1 MRHAPLPLLCALAL
15 ATASALPAQIPL
27 DTTALDPAAT
37 RRLTSYLDGVVRHGE
52 AAGIVAVVLQHG
64 RVVYAHANGMADI
77 EAARPMTVDKLFR
90 IASQSKAITTAAALT
105 LVEEGRLAM
114 SDPVA
119 KFLPDFATATVGE
132 RFDSAGTMRLREVP
146 LAHAITIRE
155 LMTHTAGMSYGR
167 ESWLEAAYAAQGLG
181 PEAGHGWYFAHKT
194 TDICTAIMPLAHL
207 PLAAQPGSRFV
218 YGYAIDV
225 LGCIVE
231 RITGQSLATVIHDRI
246 TEPLG
251 MHDTKFCLSGTDAT
265 RLATVYSLRGA
276 ALTRAPDGPLGQGDY
291 VDGPCTAFAGG
302 AGLLST
308 ATDYATFLE
317 MVRDGG
323 TLNGHRILSPA
334 TVSLMTHDAIGSAY
348 RADGDAGF
356 GLGFEVWHNPSAAGR
371 YGAPGQF
378 GWGGAYHSN
387 YWVDPAYDLVA
398 VVMTQLLP
406 ADGST
411 LHDHFRT
418 MVYQTLG
425 PATTS
430 GPPPE

>member
-1 MRHAPLPLLCALAL
+1 MRP
-15 ATASALPAQIPL
+15 TLPALLLAMTLAVPAGAQEGMV
-27 DTTALDPAAT
+27 PAART
-37 RRLTSYLDGVVRHGE
+37 RLTTYLDGVVARGE

-64 RVVYAHANGMADI
+64 RVVYTHATGKADL
-77 EAARPMTVDKLFR
+77 EASRPMTPDQLFR
-90 IASQSKAITTAAALT
+90 IASQTKALTTTAALT
-105 LVEEGRLAM
+105 LVEEGRLAL

-119 KFLPDFATATVGE
+119 RYLPEFGGATVGE
-132 RFDSAGTMRLREVP
+132 RFDSAGATRWRSVP
-146 LAHAITIRE
+146 VAHPITIRE

-167 ESWLEAAYAAQGLG
+167 ESWLQDAYAAEGLG

-194 TDICTAIMPLAHL
+194 TDICTAVMPLAHL

-218 YGYAIDV
+218 YGYATDV
-225 LGCIVE
+225 LGCIIE
-231 RITGQSLATVIHDRI
+231 RITGQSLATVIAERI

-251 MHDTKFCLSGTDAT
+251 MHDTKFCLPGAEAA
-265 RLATVYSLRGA
+265 RLATVYALRGGI
-276 ALTRAPDGPLGQGDY
+276 LTRAPDGPLGQGNY

-308 ATDYATFLE
+308 ASDYATFLE
-317 MVRDGG
+317 MIRQGG
-323 TLNGHRILSPA
+323 TLHGLRILSPA
-334 TVSLMTHDAIGSAY
+334 TVALMTHDAIGTTY
-348 RADGDAGF
+348 RADGEAGF
-356 GLGFEVWHNPSAAGR
+356 GLGFEIWHDPAAVGR

-378 GWGGAYHSN
+378 GWGGAYHTN

-411 LHDHFRT
+411 LHDRFRT
-418 MVYQTLG
+418 MVYQALG
-425 PATTS
+425 APTHD